1 MLTLAL
7 FLQLAVSAEPV
18 APLEAAKRH
27 LAAGKLDDV
36 LFDLDGKTFPAPER
50 AGVAAVLAEAGRA
63 GLEANDLVLTLQFA
77 QMALRLDKNQ
87 PLALETGALAS
98 LRQKQFDPAEEY
110 ADRLIALDP
119 KAAAPRLLRA
129 GIALEEGEWA
139 KVIAL
144 TREVDARQ
152 LSEADRKRL
161 LVVVKS
167 AMKELGEREAAR
179 SEAQTLQTQ
188 LAAQMAAFER
198 TAKTVRATPTRSDQ
212 PKVIVYSTAWCGFC
226 KKAKAWLTARNIRF
240 EAKDVEA
247 EPEAAEELEAKK
259 QAAGTAGQ
267 GGVPVI
273 DVGGELIYGFDVPSL
288 ERLFPKR

>member
-1 MLTLAL
+1 MLSLAL
-7 FLQLAVSAEPV
+7 ALQLALGTEPSPV
-18 APLEAAKRH
+18 DAAKKH

-36 LFDLDGKTFPAPER
+36 LFDLDGKTFPVAER
-50 AGVAAVLAEAGRA
+50 PGVAAVLAEAARA
-63 GLEANDLVLTLQFA
+63 GLETNDLVLALQFA

-98 LRQKQFDPAEEY
+98 LHQKQFDPAEDY

-139 KVIAL
+139 KVISL

-161 LVVVKS
+161 LGVVKS
-167 AMKELGEREAAR
+167 AMKELGDREAAR
-179 SEAQTLQTQ
+179 AEAQTLQTQ
-188 LAAQMAAFER
+188 LAAQMAQFER
-198 TAKTVRATPTRSDQ
+198 TAKTARATPTRADQ

-226 KKAKAWLTARNIRF
+226 KKAKAWLTARNVPF

-247 EPEAAEELEAKK
+247 EPEAAEELQGKK
-259 QAAGTAGQ
+259 EAAGMGGQ

-273 DVGGELIYGFDVPSL
+273 DVGGQLIVGFDVPAL